1 MNCFSRFFIAFACCA
16 YCFTALGAQSAPGA
30 RVERYTFGVLGD
42 TPYNSDEES
51 EFIAVLAE
59 MNHERL
65 AFAVHVGD
73 FKSATTPCSDE
84 LYLQRRDWFELAHHP
99 LVYVPGD
106 NEWTDCWRPF
116 GASADPLERMAKLR
130 DLFFSDER
138 RMGQSSLRLI
148 RQNVSGAPRH
158 PYPEHLQW
166 THGRVVFVT
175 LNAPGPDN
183 NRTRMPNE
191 AAERMLA
198 ARDWLQ
204 AAFLKARKERLP
216 GIVVL
221 MQANPWRRTGGP
233 RAAFTE
239 LLNDLAIEASNYSGT
254 VLLVHGDTHRY
265 RVDQPLVH
273 PATRTVVPNVTR
285 VEVFGS
291 PQVNWVRI
299 TATVERETARFQISP
314 GSRYLS
320 RSDEIFV
327 VGGGSRGVV
336 VNTPRTTPRVTSNQ

>member
-1 MNCFSRFFIAFACCA
+1 
-16 YCFTALGAQSAPGA
+16 AQSTHVAA
-30 RVERYTFGVLGD
+30 VERYTFGVLGD

-51 EFIAVLAE
+51 QFIAVLAE

-84 LYLQRRDWFELAHHP
+84 MYLQRRDWFELAHHP
-99 LVYVPGD
+99 IVYVPGD
-106 NEWTDCWRPF
+106 NDWTDCWRPF

-130 DLFFSDER
+130 ELFFSDDE
-138 RMGQSSLRLI
+138 RMGQSRLRVM
-148 RQNVSGAPRH
+148 RQNIGGMPRH

-166 THGRVVFVT
+166 THSRVVFVT

-191 AAERMLA
+191 AADRLLA
-198 ARDWLQ
+198 ARDWLH
-204 AAFLKARKERLP
+204 AAFAKARRENLP
-216 GIVVL
+216 GVVVL

-233 RAAFTE
+233 RAPFVE
-239 LLNDLAIEASNYSGT
+239 LLNDLASEATRYSGT

-273 PATRTVVPNVTR
+273 PTTHTVVPNVTR

-299 TATVERETARFQISP
+299 TATVERETANFRISP
-314 GSRYLS
+314 GSRYLGQ
-320 RSDEIFV
+320 SDEIFV
-327 VGGGSRGVV
+327 TGNRPPVPVAAA
-336 VNTPRTTPRVTSNQ
+336 PRTTRRPASN